1 MGPKLTRAAILIDRY
16 GWRNG
21 LKIYLQLKQKRVDHL
36 KLPGIDFP
44 FALRKSG
51 TDTAVFEQIFLRG
64 DYDMDVPF
72 EPRLIIDAGANI
84 GLFSVLMKSK
94 FPQAKIICI
103 EPGEANC
110 GMLEKNLARYS
121 DIEIIRAGLWHS
133 DTRLRVID
141 KYDAGDSS
149 LVSEEDPG
157 GMVTGISMNTL
168 VNKYAIE
175 RIDVLKIDI
184 EGSEQAL
191 FLKNF
196 EQWLPRVR
204 MIIIELHD
212 WLMPGS
218 SKPFFDA
225 IQKTFPDYTYA
236 ISGENTI
243 ILNNRLA

>member
-16 GWRNG
+16 GLRNG

-64 DYDMDVPF
+64 DYDLDIPF
-72 EPRLIIDAGANI
+72 QPRLIIDAGANI

-103 EPGEANC
+103 EPGDANC

-133 DTRLRVID
+133 DTRLQVMD

-157 GMVTGISMNTL
+157 GNVTGISMNTL

-225 IQKTFPDYTYA
+225 IQKTFFDYTYA

-243 ILNNRLA
+243 ILNNRLS

>member
-1 MGPKLTRAAILIDRY
+1 
-16 GWRNG
+16 
-21 LKIYLQLKQKRVDHL
+21 
-36 KLPGIDFP
+36 
-44 FALRKSG
+44 
-51 TDTAVFEQIFLRG
+51 
-64 DYDMDVPF
+64 
-72 EPRLIIDAGANI
+72 
-84 GLFSVLMKSK
+84 
-94 FPQAKIICI
+94 
-103 EPGEANC
+103 
-110 GMLEKNLARYS
+110 MLEKNLARYS

-133 DTRLRVID
+133 DTRLQVMD

-157 GMVTGISMNTL
+157 GNVTGISMNTL

-225 IQKTFPDYTYA
+225 IQKTFIDYTYA

-243 ILNNRLA
+243 ILNNRLS